1 MAKKAVVTKKTTS
14 TKPPSSSR
22 AVAPRQAAALPANLD
37 EAMDADAGK
46 GISTAQ
52 EDNLVPLIY
61 VIQPLSPQ
69 ADKRDQ
75 AKYIEGAE
83 PGSIW
88 LKNAPE
94 PIVPGDEGIIFQP
107 CFFQK
112 NWVEWIPRDNG
123 GGLVGI
129 TETCPAEAKPVKEN
143 NVTRFVMPN
152 GNEVKETR
160 YHYGFVHLGD
170 ERLPYC
176 IPLTSTGHTVSRDLM
191 SRMRSK
197 VTASGARAPSWA
209 FLYKLTSVPKQNKK
223 GRWFQFALEDVGFVE
238 SMEDYNIGKALYQS
252 LEKGE
257 KKAAV
262 DEDTARTDDSGDGD
276 M

>member
-1 MAKKAVVTKKTTS
+1 MAKTPAKKTAS
-14 TKPPSSSR
+14 KQSR
-22 AVAPRQAAALPANLD
+22 AVAPANTGSVPAAIAAQ
-37 EAMDADAGK
+37 MKQDAGK
-46 GISTAQ
+46 GVSTAQ

-61 VIQPLSPQ
+61 VLQPLSPQ
-69 ADKRDQ
+69 VEKGNDAQ
-75 AKYIEGAE
+75 IEGAE

-94 PIVPGDEGIIFQP
+94 PIVDGEEGILFQP
-107 CFFQK
+107 CSFQK

-129 TETCPAEAKPVKEN
+129 TEDCPKEAKEEKDG
-143 NVTRFVMPN
+143 NVIKYVMPN

-160 YHYGFVHLGD
+160 YHYGFVHIGN

-197 VTASGARAPSWA
+197 HLPDGTPAPSWA
-209 FLYKLTSVPKQNKK
+209 YLYRLKSVRKQNKK
-223 GRWFQFALEDVGFVE
+223 GTWYQFTIEDHGWVE
-238 SMEDYNIGKALYQS
+238 TADDYNLGKALYQS
-252 LEKGE
+252 LERGE
-257 KKAAV
+257 KRAAL
-262 DEDTARTDDSGDGD
+262 DDNDVGGEPDGS